1 MFSTYFVLNHTF
13 VMVMP
18 ASCIVILEHLGRIPG
33 VQNII
38 HLVLLTPCQG
48 LAKDLSC
55 FVDVEVPGT
64 QES

>member
-1 MFSTYFVLNHTF
+1 
-13 VMVMP
+13 MVMP

-38 HLVLLTPCQG
+38 HLVLLTPRQG